1 MRLRTAL
8 LGVAASAVI
17 LTACSSSADDEGSGG
32 HGHVEGAVEE
42 SEAQYRLTVAD
53 GEGEATTIDL
63 LSEETTS
70 VEVDGDRLET
80 DGRFVYSRGDDSVDI
95 LDSGVWTWPHGDH
108 NHYYSSDAADVDS
121 IDLGAGHLIGGFGH
135 DTVHFDDESGEV
147 TVIDRDK
154 LEDHEVDSTTFSAAE
169 PHHGFA
175 LDYDGSILASTSS
188 GDELP
193 DGLALYD
200 NEGNE
205 EGTIDVPCAEMH
217 GTARVGDRVVIACD
231 QGVLIVEGE
240 EAELVPY
247 PEGTERAWSLE
258 QRPHATDLA
267 ALQGEEGDGLLLL
280 NVNDRQ
286 LTAVDA
292 PASVATVALGTDLG
306 VLALGADG
314 TLRHY
319 DQDGRLV
326 AEQELLSDVD
336 PDNPPTL
343 VADASRA
350 YVNDADEGV
359 IHEID
364 YNDDLREA
372 RTLETDGVTPTH
384 LVETGW

>member
-8 LGVAASAVI
+8 LGVAASAIV
-17 LTACSSSADDEGSGG
+17 LTACSSSSDDEGSGG

-53 GEGEATTIDL
+53 GEGKATTIDL

-80 DGRFVYSRGDDSVDI
+80 DGRFVYGRGDDSVDI

-108 NHYYSSDAADVDS
+108 NHYYSSDAAEVDS

-135 DTVHFDDESGEV
+135 DTVHFDDESGDV

-200 NEGNE
+200 DEGNE

-231 QGVLIVEGE
+231 EGVLIVEGE

-280 NVNDRQ
+280 NVNDRK
-286 LTAVDA
+286 LTAIDA

-372 RTLETDGVTPTH
+372 RALETDGVTPTH